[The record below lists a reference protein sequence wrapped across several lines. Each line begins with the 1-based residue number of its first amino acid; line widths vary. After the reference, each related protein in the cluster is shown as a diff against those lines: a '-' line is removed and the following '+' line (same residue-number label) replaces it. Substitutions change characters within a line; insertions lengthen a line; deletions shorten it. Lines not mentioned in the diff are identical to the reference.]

1 MVFLM
6 SLGTLTIDAMLQ
18 TDNFHELFEG
28 IAEDAQIV
36 VSNLVVC
43 HHGKR
48 IFASV
53 GPSVLNIWKE
63 VEFSK

>member
-1 MVFLM
+1 MLLV
-6 SLGTLTIDAMLQ
+6 SLDTSTIDAVFQ
-18 TDNFHELFEG
+18 TDSFHQLFEE
-28 IAEDAQIV
+28 IADDAKVV